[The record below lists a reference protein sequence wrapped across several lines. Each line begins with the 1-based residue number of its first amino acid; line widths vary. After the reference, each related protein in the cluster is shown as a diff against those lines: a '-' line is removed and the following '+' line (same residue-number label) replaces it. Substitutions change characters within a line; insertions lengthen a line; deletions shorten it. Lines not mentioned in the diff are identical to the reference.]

1 MAKKHENYWELVW
14 ALART
19 DFKLRYHGSVL
30 GYVWALLKPLLTFL
44 ILNFVFSTI
53 FNPRN
58 SGIQHFSLQLL
69 TSIMLFNFFS
79 EGTMAG
85 LNSLMGKASLVT
97 KIYVPR
103 WTIVIASTINAS
115 LIFAMNLIIIAFFFT
130 WYGYWPGI
138 PAILTFIYFII
149 LTFILILSFSFIAA
163 PLYVKFRDLSQIW
176 EVLIQ
181 ALFYGSPI
189 VYPLQIIPEKLQKV
203 LLANPIGYI
212 IHFTKMA
219 LTEHHYAPFWQNA
232 VFTAIIIILFFV
244 SLLIFRKMEPKIAEN
259 IEYAKRS
266 SKMEPKIAE
275 NIFNKLKKC

>member
-1 MAKKHENYWELVW
+1 MMTKKHENYWELVW

-53 FNPRN
+53 FNPKN

-85 LNSLMGKASLVT
+85 LNSLLGKASLVT

-103 WTIVIASTINAS
+103 WTIVAASTINAT
-115 LIFAMNLIIIAFFFT
+115 LIFGMNLIIIAVFFA
-130 WYGYWPGI
+130 WYGFWPGI
-138 PAILTFIYFII
+138 PAILMFVFFIL
-149 LTFILILSFSFIAA
+149 LTFLLILSFSFIAA
-163 PLYVKFRDLSQIW
+163 PLYVKYRDLSQIW
-176 EVLIQ
+176 EVAIQ

-189 VYPLQIIPEKLQKV
+189 VYPLQIIPQKYHAI

-212 IHFTKMA
+212 IHFNKVA
-219 LTEHHYAPFWQNA
+219 LTENHYATFTQNA
-232 VFTAIIIILFFV
+232 VFTSLIVILFFA
-244 SLLIFRKMEPKIAEN
+244 SFFIFRKLEPKIAEN
-259 IEYAKRS
+259 I
-266 SKMEPKIAE
+266 
-275 NIFNKLKKC
+275 

>member
-44 ILNFVFSTI
+44 ILNFVFSSI
-53 FNPRN
+53 FNPKN
-58 SGIQHFSLQLL
+58 SGIHYFSLQLL

-79 EGTMAG
+79 EGTMSG
-85 LNSLMGKASLVT
+85 LNSLMSKSALVT

-103 WTIVIASTINAS
+103 WTIVIASTINAT
-115 LIFAMNLIIIAFFFT
+115 LIFAMNLIIIAVFFV
-130 WYGYWPGI
+130 WYGFWPGL
-138 PAILTFIYFII
+138 PAIFTFIFYII

-176 EVLIQ
+176 DVAVQ

-189 VYPLQIIPEKLQKV
+189 VYPLKIIPAKYHTII
-203 LLANPIGYI
+203 LANPIGFI
-212 IHFTKMA
+212 IHFNKEA
-219 LTEHHYAPFWQNA
+219 LTENHYATLLQVS
-232 VFTAIIIILFFV
+232 VFTSFIVILFFV
-244 SLLIFRKMEPKIAEN
+244 SLFVFRKMEPKVAEN
-259 IEYAKRS
+259 I
-266 SKMEPKIAE
+266 
-275 NIFNKLKKC
+275 

>member
-58 SGIQHFSLQLL
+58 SGIQYFSIQLL
-69 TSIMLFNFFS
+69 VSIMLFNFFS

-85 LNSLMGKASLVT
+85 LNSLLGKASLVT

-103 WTIVIASTINAS
+103 WILVLASTVNAT
-115 LIFAMNLIIIAFFFT
+115 LIFGMNLIVITAFFAY
-130 WYGYWPGI
+130 YGFMPSFA
-138 PAILTFIYFII
+138 AILMFIFFIL
-149 LTFILILSFSFIAA
+149 LTFILILAFSFIAA
-163 PLYVKFRDLSQIW
+163 PLYVKYRDLSQIW
-176 EVLIQ
+176 EVAIQ

-189 VYPLQIIPEKLQKV
+189 VYPLAIIPAKYHGI

-212 IHFTKMA
+212 IHFNKVA
-219 LTEHHYAPFWQNA
+219 LTQNHFPTFNQQA
-232 VFTAIIIILFFV
+232 VFTSIVIALFV
-244 SLLIFRKMEPKIAEN
+244 SSLFIFKKLEPKVAEN
-259 IEYAKRS
+259 I
-266 SKMEPKIAE
+266 
-275 NIFNKLKKC
+275 

>member
-58 SGIQHFSLQLL
+58 SGIEYFSLQLL
-69 TSIMLFNFFS
+69 VSIMLFNFFS

-85 LNSLMGKASLVT
+85 LNSLLGKASLVT

-103 WTIVIASTINAS
+103 WTIVIASTINAA
-115 LIFAMNLIIIAFFFT
+115 LIFAMNLIIIVIFFI
-130 WYGYWPGI
+130 WYGYFPGI
-138 PAILTFIYFII
+138 PAILTFAYYII

-163 PLYVKFRDLSQIW
+163 PLYVRFRDIQQIW
-176 EVLIQ
+176 EVAIQ
-181 ALFYGSPI
+181 AIFYGAPI
-189 VYPLQIIPEKLQKV
+189 VYPLQIIPAKYHTI
-203 LLANPIGYI
+203 LLANPIGFI
-212 IHFTKMA
+212 IHFNKLA
-219 LTEHHYAPFWQNA
+219 LTQNHYATATQTG
-232 VFTAIIIILFFV
+232 VFAAFVGILFV
-244 SLLIFRKMEPKIAEN
+244 ASLFIFRRLEPKVAEH
-259 IEYAKRS
+259 I
-266 SKMEPKIAE
+266 
-275 NIFNKLKKC
+275 

>member
-19 DFKLRYHGSVL
+19 DFKLRYHGSFL

-44 ILNFVFSTI
+44 ILNFVFSSI
-53 FNPRN
+53 FNPRG

-79 EGTMAG
+79 EGTMSG
-85 LNSLMGKASLVT
+85 LNSLMSKASLVT

-115 LIFAMNLIIIAFFFT
+115 LIFGMNLIIIAIFFL

-138 PAILTFIYFII
+138 PALLTFAFFII
-149 LTFILILSFSFIAA
+149 MTFILILSFSFIAA
-163 PLYVKFRDLSQIW
+163 PLYVRFRDLSQIW
-176 EVLIQ
+176 EVAVQ

-189 VYPLQIIPEKLQKV
+189 VYPLQIIPAKYHTI
-203 LLANPIGYI
+203 LLANPIGFI
-212 IHFTKMA
+212 IHFNKEA
-219 LTEHHYAPFWQNA
+219 LTENHYASFPQIA
-232 VFTAIIIILFFV
+232 IFTTFIIILFAV
-244 SLLIFRKMEPKIAEN
+244 SLLVFRKMEPKIAEN
-259 IEYAKRS
+259 I
-266 SKMEPKIAE
+266 
-275 NIFNKLKKC
+275 

>member
-53 FNPRN
+53 FNPKN

-85 LNSLMGKASLVT
+85 LNSLLGKASLVT

-103 WTIVIASTINAS
+103 WTIVIASTINATM
-115 LIFAMNLIIIAFFFT
+115 IFGMNLIVIAIFFAY
-130 WYGYWPGI
+130 YGFLPSG
-138 PAILTFIYFII
+138 PAILTFAFYIL

-163 PLYVKFRDLSQIW
+163 PLYVKYRDLSQIW
-176 EVLIQ
+176 EVAIQ

-189 VYPLQIIPEKLQKV
+189 VYPLQIIPQKYHSI

-219 LTEHHYAPFWQNA
+219 LTQNHYAPFWQNSIFA
-232 VFTAIIIILFFV
+232 SLIVVLFFT
-244 SLLIFRKMEPKIAEN
+244 SLFVFRKLEPKVAEN
-259 IEYAKRS
+259 I
-266 SKMEPKIAE
+266 
-275 NIFNKLKKC
+275 

>member
-85 LNSLMGKASLVT
+85 LNALMGKSSLVT

-103 WTIVIASTINAS
+103 WTIVIASTINAM
-115 LIFAMNLIIIAFFFT
+115 LIFAMNLIIIVIFFA
-130 WYGYWPGI
+130 WYGFWPGL
-138 PAILTFIYFII
+138 PAIFTFLFFIGLTF
-149 LTFILILSFSFIAA
+149 LLILSFSFVAA
-163 PLYVKFRDLSQIW
+163 PLYVKFRDLQQIW
-176 EVLIQ
+176 EVAIQ

-189 VYPLQIIPEKLQKV
+189 VYPLQIIPQKFHTI

-212 IHFTKMA
+212 IHFNKVA
-219 LTEHHYAPFWQNA
+219 LTENHYAPLWQNA
-232 VFTAIIIILFFV
+232 AFAGIIVLVFFA
-244 SLLIFRKMEPKIAEN
+244 SLLIFRKMEPKVAEN
-259 IEYAKRS
+259 I
-266 SKMEPKIAE
+266 
-275 NIFNKLKKC
+275 

>member
-53 FNPRN
+53 FNPKN

-79 EGTMAG
+79 EGTLAG
-85 LNSLMGKASLVT
+85 LNSLLGKASLVT

-103 WTIVIASTINAS
+103 WTIVAASTINAT
-115 LIFAMNLIIIAFFFT
+115 LIFGMNLIIIIIFFT
-130 WYGYWPGI
+130 WYGFWPGI
-138 PAILTFIYFII
+138 PAILTFLFFIL
-149 LTFILILSFSFIAA
+149 LTFILILAFSFIAA

-176 EVLIQ
+176 EVAIQ

-189 VYPLQIIPEKLQKV
+189 VYPLQIIPVKYHMI

-219 LTEHHYAPFWQNA
+219 LTENHYAPLWQNSLFA
-232 VFTAIIIILFFV
+232 GLIVILFIV
-244 SLLIFRKMEPKIAEN
+244 SLFVFRKLEPKVAEN
-259 IEYAKRS
+259 I
-266 SKMEPKIAE
+266 
-275 NIFNKLKKC
+275 

>member
-19 DFKLRYHGSVL
+19 DFKLRYHGSFL

-44 ILNFVFSTI
+44 ILNFVFSSI

-79 EGTMAG
+79 EGTMSG
-85 LNSLMGKASLVT
+85 LNSLMSKASLVT

-115 LIFAMNLIIIAFFFT
+115 LIFAMNLIVIAVFFT

-138 PAILTFIYFII
+138 TSILTFIYFIL
-149 LTFILILSFSFIAA
+149 LTFLLILSFSFIAA

-176 EVLIQ
+176 EVAIQ

-189 VYPLQIIPEKLQKV
+189 VYPLQIIPANFQRV

-219 LTEHHYAPFWQNA
+219 LTEHHYAPFWQNFA
-232 VFTAIIIILFFV
+232 FTAIIIILFFA
-244 SLLIFRKMEPKIAEN
+244 SLVIFRKLEPNIAEN
-259 IEYAKRS
+259 I
-266 SKMEPKIAE
+266 
-275 NIFNKLKKC
+275 